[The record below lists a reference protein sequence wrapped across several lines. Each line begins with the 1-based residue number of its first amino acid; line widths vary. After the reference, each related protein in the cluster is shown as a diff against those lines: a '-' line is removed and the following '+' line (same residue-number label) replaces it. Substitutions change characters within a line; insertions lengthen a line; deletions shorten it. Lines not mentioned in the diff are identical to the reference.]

1 MCCFFLGRYGDC
13 LKWHLE
19 TDLSLNMEKAMVDKN
34 GNLALQHS
42 QICSSHIR

>member
-1 MCCFFLGRYGDC
+1 
-13 LKWHLE
+13 
-19 TDLSLNMEKAMVDKN
+19 MEKAMVDKN